1 MVYSEYEMLCKMFLS
16 HKLAAESNK
25 VGAISFN
32 TLGKGVVGISLKNGE
47 DKTFKEYSEARD
59 WCINK
64 GVKYVV

>member
-1 MVYSEYEMLCKMFLS
+1 MVYSEYEMLCKMFLC

-32 TLGKGVVGISLKNGE
+32 TLGKGVVGIALENGE
-47 DKTFKEYSEARD
+47 HEKFTDYSEARN